1 MMSNMH
7 PPSIFLFILIT
18 ILTICYLCKCEARD
32 SIGAKNPL
40 SDDGGTLVSAG
51 NRFELGFFTPE
62 GNENSNRYV
71 GIWYYMKEPR
81 TTVWVANRGEPL
93 PGSCGLFGIA
103 EEDGNINLRCGD
115 GVPVWATKLE
125 ITKASN
131 RTLQLLD
138 SGNLVLVDGQSG
150 SRVWQSF
157 DNPTDTF
164 LPGMQLKDDSVILIS
179 WISPSDPGAG
189 DYTFR
194 QDQGGFSILN
204 RSTLYWKKSGVS
216 GPSII
221 KDKLPSFVS
230 QLLLD
235 SATED
240 DQKSQLFV
248 KGNNPISYSK
258 SNYTKNSD
266 SSGSRLVM
274 SSSGMIQ
281 VYDKNWRLSW
291 REPEN
296 KCRVHDFCGNSAI
309 CNYMKTE
316 PKCDCPKGFKPVSSE
331 DWKAGQ
337 YSDCCDRG
345 SKTCN
350 DKDSFLKLN
359 LAEVPGEAT
368 PFDQAQTEE
377 ECKGECLSKCKCKAY
392 YYSYIEDSNLTA
404 SVRDTGKSAP
414 KCWIWADGL
423 VSLYEDYNGGILNIS
438 LRVPSPS
445 VAMLNPGPGEDS
457 EPPKNPGEDS
467 EPPKNMSRKRYVI
480 FIIVIVGGVGVVTFL
495 SYILYRRVEQS
506 GNQEGAPALFSNE
519 SERRVNK
526 LMHENDMHIDVPF
539 YNVDAILSATDN
551 FSDANKLGQGGFGPV
566 YKGKFPGGQEFAV
579 KRLSSCSGQGIE
591 EFLNEVV
598 LIAKLQH
605 RNLVRLLGYCIK
617 GNEKILL
624 YEYMPNRSLD
634 GFIFTTSSLHLDDF
648 LPSHS
653 LLDQNKCLLLDWK
666 KRVDIILG
674 IARGL
679 LYLHQ
684 DSRLRIIHR
693 DLKTSNILLD
703 EDMNPK
709 ISDFGLARIVEG
721 KGTEASTNKVVGT
734 YGYMSPEYA
743 LDGKFSTK
751 SDVFSFGVVILEIIS
766 GKKTTGF
773 YNPHQ
778 VMNLLGYTWRLWSED
793 KALNLIDPTLLE
805 SCDKSQVMKCINI
818 GLLCV
823 QEDPNERPSM
833 STVVIMLGSETGPL
847 PLPSQPAFVVRR
859 RLSAA
864 SSSSSTKPETISKN
878 ELTISIEQGR

>member
-51 NRFELGFFTPE
+51 NRFEFGFFTPE

-81 TTVWVANRGEPL
+81 TTVWVANRDEPL

-103 EEDGNINLRCGD
+103 KDGNINLRCGD

-150 SRVWQSF
+150 SRLWQSF

-258 SNYTKNSD
+258 SNYTKNGD

-337 YSDCCDRG
+337 YSDGCDRG

-368 PFDQAQTEE
+368 PFDHAQTEE

-392 YYSYIEDSNLTA
+392 YYSYLEDSNLTA
-404 SVRDTGKSAP
+404 SVRGTASK
-414 KCWIWADGL
+414 
-423 VSLYEDYNGGILNIS
+423 ET
-438 LRVPSPS
+438 
-445 VAMLNPGPGEDS
+445 
-457 EPPKNPGEDS
+457 
-467 EPPKNMSRKRYVI
+467 RKYYSTNTCLI
-480 FIIVIVGGVGVVTFL
+480 
-495 SYILYRRVEQS
+495 E
-506 GNQEGAPALFSNE
+506 ALE
-519 SERRVNK
+519 
-526 LMHENDMHIDVPF
+526 
-539 YNVDAILSATDN
+539 
-551 FSDANKLGQGGFGPV
+551 
-566 YKGKFPGGQEFAV
+566 
-579 KRLSSCSGQGIE
+579 
-591 EFLNEVV
+591 
-598 LIAKLQH
+598 
-605 RNLVRLLGYCIK
+605 
-617 GNEKILL
+617 
-624 YEYMPNRSLD
+624 
-634 GFIFTTSSLHLDDF
+634 GFIF
-648 LPSHS
+648 
-653 LLDQNKCLLLDWK
+653 DQNKCLLLDWK

-751 SDVFSFGVVILEIIS
+751 SDVLPPSRNYLHTLTGTHFKKKVWSSILL
-766 GKKTTGF
+766 T
-773 YNPHQ
+773 
-778 VMNLLGYTWRLWSED
+778 
-793 KALNLIDPTLLE
+793 
-805 SCDKSQVMKCINI
+805 
-818 GLLCV
+818 
-823 QEDPNERPSM
+823 
-833 STVVIMLGSETGPL
+833 
-847 PLPSQPAFVVRR
+847 FV
-859 RLSAA
+859 
-864 SSSSSTKPETISKN
+864 
-878 ELTISIEQGR
+878 